1 MERRQWLAI
10 IALAAVAAFTQWLVW
25 LNRERPDAETYAG
38 PPRSDYSLTD
48 FTLTALDSGGGRSF
62 EISGPRLARR
72 GDDGSIYVTT
82 PDYLLVDG
90 SGHPWNGHSDA
101 AWVDR
106 DGDMMKLEGRV
117 RMAREAGPGAQP
129 VQLETRDLTAWPG
142 ERKIETAAAATITQP
157 GSILRGVGLRGDLDA
172 KTLELLSDVHSTLE
186 PRRATRHAR
195 TN

>member
-1 MERRQWLAI
+1 VERRQGRGIL
-10 IALAAVAAFTQWLVW
+10 ALAAVAAFSQWLVW
-25 LNRERPDAETYAG
+25 PNRERPNAETYAG

-48 FTLTALDSGGGRSF
+48 FTLTALDSSGARSF

-82 PDYLLVDG
+82 PDYLVVDG
-90 SGHPWNGHSDA
+90 DGQPWRGHSDA

-106 DGDMMKLEGRV
+106 DGEVMKLEGRV
-117 RMAREAGPGAQP
+117 EMENEPGPDERP
-129 VQLETRDLTAWPG
+129 VRLETRDLTARP
-142 ERKIETAAAATITQP
+142 RSRTLETAAPATITQP

-186 PRRATRHAR
+186 PRRAPSRAR
-195 TN
+195 KN

>member
-1 MERRQWLAI
+1 MERRQWLVI
-10 IALAAVAAFTQWLVW
+10 IALAAAAALSQWLVW
-25 LNRERPDAETYAG
+25 LNRERPNAETYAG

-48 FTLTALDSGGGRSF
+48 FTLTALDSSGKRSF

-82 PDYLLVDG
+82 PDYVLVDG
-90 SGHPWNGHSDA
+90 GGQLWRGHSDA

-106 DGDMMKLEGRV
+106 EGEVMKLEGQV
-117 RMAREAGPGAQP
+117 QMEREAGPEDRP
-129 VQLETRDLTAWPG
+129 VRLETRDLTALPKD
-142 ERKIETAAAATITQP
+142 RKIETAAPATITQP

-186 PRRATRHAR
+186 PRRAPQRAR
-195 TN
+195 KN

>member
-1 MERRQWLAI
+1 MERRQWLVI
-10 IALAAVAAFTQWLVW
+10 LALAAVAVFSQWLVW
-25 LNRERPDAETYAG
+25 LNRERPNAETYAG

-48 FTLTALDSGGGRSF
+48 FTLTALDSSGARSF

-90 SGHPWNGHSDA
+90 AGQPWRGHSDA

-106 DGDMMKLEGRV
+106 DGEVMKLEGRV
-117 RMAREAGPGAQP
+117 EMESEPGRDGRP
-129 VQLETRDLTAWPG
+129 VRLETRDLTARP
-142 ERKIETAAAATITQP
+142 RARTLETAAPATITQP

-186 PRRATRHAR
+186 PRRAPSRAR
-195 TN
+195 KN